1 MLGGR
6 KAEDTKV
13 EAKRK
18 KKVTVY
24 CTSLFLQNN
33 ELRTV
38 TNLRPILNF
47 VMWYPER
54 LEWLDLSYNYLERVD
69 PEILEFPNLKSLYL
83 HGNYISNL
91 EEIKKL

>member
-1 MLGGR
+1 M
-6 KAEDTKV
+6 

-18 KKVTVY
+18 KNVHVY

-38 TNLRPILNF
+38 TNLRHTLNF

-54 LEWLDLSYNYLERVD
+54 LEWLDLSYNYLERID
-69 PEILEFPNLKSLYL
+69 PELLEFPYLKSLYL

-91 EEIKKL
+91 DEVRKL